1 MFWLKSFLT
10 FAIIALMILV
20 GGYCQNILARQRSPI
35 LGLLLPVAFSVV
47 AVVCAIPYF
56 QASATVNFSILSFL
70 ASVALFVLYALPAVF
85 MWLLLVDI
93 RTERARKER
102 SRAESRRRVRRNL
115 ARESMNPGSDRAGAR
130 PEDRSAGARS
140 ASANRATD
148 QALAAANRS
157 RPRDQVHAQTGRRP
171 VSERNRTQPAQGQP
185 SGRQAKAAG
194 PSLADQVRQAKGDRY
209 AGIDRPRS
217 FSDTLPQVDRFRSS
231 DRHQPDQARRDR
243 RQPGE

>member
-20 GGYCQNILARQRSPI
+20 GGYCQNILARQRSPF
-35 LGLLLPVAFSVV
+35 LGLLLPLAFSIA

-56 QASATVNFSILSFL
+56 QASATVNFSIPSFL

-102 SRAESRRRVRRNL
+102 SRAESRRRVRQNL
-115 ARESMNPGSDRAGAR
+115 ARESMNSGSDRAGAR
-130 PEDRSAGARS
+130 PESRS
-140 ASANRATD
+140 ASAYRAAD
-148 QALAAANRS
+148 QALAANRS
-157 RPRDQVHAQTGRRP
+157 RPRDRVHAQTGRRP
-171 VSERNRTQPAQGQP
+171 VSERNRTQPAQSRP
-185 SGRQAKAAG
+185 SGWQVKAAG
-194 PSLADQVRQAKGDRY
+194 PSLANQAEGDRY

-217 FSDTLPQVDRFRSS
+217 FSDTLPQVDPLHPSGQRKS
-231 DRHQPDQARRDR
+231 DQGSRNRRPP
-243 RQPGE
+243 QS

>member
-20 GGYCQNILARQRSPI
+20 GGYCQNILARQRSPL
-35 LGLLLPVAFSVV
+35 LGLLFPLAFSIA

-102 SRAESRRRVRRNL
+102 NRAESRRRVRRNL

-130 PEDRSAGARS
+130 PEARSAGVRS
-140 ASANRATD
+140 AS
-148 QALAAANRS
+148 ANRS

-171 VSERNRTQPAQGQP
+171 VSERPRTQSAQARP
-185 SGRQAKAAG
+185 SGRQAKEEG
-194 PSLADQVRQAKGDRY
+194 PSLADQARQAKGGRY

-217 FSDTLPQVDRFRSS
+217 FSDTLPQLDRLRSS
-231 DRHQPDQARRDR
+231 DRQQSDQEGRDR
-243 RQPGE
+243 RPPQ